1 MSRSTERKIFWT
13 LFSLTCIITGFI
25 FGMVSTSIKVGYNN
39 EQQSI
44 MTMGNR
50 GVGWHE
56 SLVDE
61 TPLPRSLDQAMA
73 EDIGGDPWHAVRGAG
88 AVQAGG
94 ADGGYR
100 SVNFGVFTDGASM
113 GNSTD
118 GGLCSMGLP
127 VERLKNEGDQLVK
140 GLVTAGH
147 CVLNDNGEMYHVD
160 GVAPDV
166 IRLDNYDL
174 ARNGGGHIDYSVV
187 DVKVGNYYNVLADY
201 AEAGYDIPEDRV
213 PVTGVK
219 EPKVGEKVC
228 AWGVKSTWRCGTI
241 LWVGENTFFTDF
253 VSRPGDSGGGVFA
266 GNDAMGILTATTTIG
281 NNMWVSEVQRMDAIM
296 GSQKN
301 IVMGNGV
308 N

>member
-1 MSRSTERKIFWT
+1 MSRSTGLKVLWT
-13 LFSLTCIITGFI
+13 LIALNCAVVGFI
-25 FGMVSTSIKVGYNN
+25 GGVLLSRSQVDYGYDPA
-39 EQQSI
+39 QHSI
-44 MTMGNR
+44 MTMGDR
-50 GVGWHE
+50 DVGWHK
-56 SLVDE
+56 SLENE
-61 TPLPRSLDQAMA
+61 TPILRSLDQAMA
-73 EDIGGDPWHAVRGAG
+73 EDIGGNPWRTVR
-88 AVQAGG
+88 G

-100 SVNFGVFTDGASM
+100 SINFGVFTDGASM

-127 VERLKNEGDQLVK
+127 VERRKNEGDQLVK

-174 ARNGGGHIDYSVV
+174 ARDGGGHVDYSVV
-187 DVKVGNYYNVLADY
+187 DVEVGSYYNVLADY
-201 AEAGYDIPEDRV
+201 TEAGYDIPEDRV

>member
-1 MSRSTERKIFWT
+1 MSRSTGLKVFWT
-13 LFSLTCIITGFI
+13 LVALNCAVVGFI
-25 FGMVSTSIKVGYNN
+25 GGVLLARSQIDYGYDPA
-39 EQQSI
+39 QRSI
-44 MTMGNR
+44 MAMGDL
-50 GVGWHE
+50 GAGWHE
-56 SLVDE
+56 SVGEE
-61 TPLPRSLDQAMA
+61 TPELRNLDQAMA
-73 EDIGGDPWHAVRGAG
+73 EDIGGDPWHTVLGAD
-88 AVQAGG
+88 G

-100 SVNFGVFTDGASM
+100 SVNFGVFTDGASL
-113 GNSTD
+113 GNSAD

-174 ARNGGGHIDYSVV
+174 TRSDGGHIDYSVV
-187 DVKVGNYYNVLADY
+187 DVKVGSYYNVLADY

-228 AWGVKSTWRCGTI
+228 AWGAKSSWRCGTI
-241 LWVGENTFFTDF
+241 LWVGVNTFLTDF

-266 GNDAMGILTATTTIG
+266 GNDAMGILTATTTVG
-281 NNMWVSEVQRMDAIM
+281 DDMWVSEVQRMDAIM
-296 GSQKN
+296 SSQKN
-301 IVMGNGV
+301 IVVGSGV